1 MEYIYG
7 PGGIVLG
14 YIHKSGSAI
23 RGERVDV
30 YDSTGMYRGWTDDT
44 GTYDD
49 TGYQI
54 STSKMP
60 GLLLSNQDGTRCYT
74 LFEYI

>member
-7 PGGIVLG
+7 PGGVVLG
-14 YIHKSGSAI
+14 YTHKGGSVI

-30 YDSTGMYRGWTDDT
+30 YDSNNRYMGWVDDE
-44 GTYDD
+44 GTFDE

-60 GLLLSNQDGTRCYT
+60 GLLLKGSR
-74 LFEYI
+74 

>member
-1 MEYIYG
+1 MDYIYG

-14 YIHKSGSAI
+14 YTHKSGSVT
-23 RGERVDV
+23 RGERLDV
-30 YDSTGMYRGWTDDT
+30 YDFNGQYVGFVDDT

-54 STSKMP
+54 NTSKMP
-60 GLLLSNQDGTRCYT
+60 GLLLKRNQ
-74 LFEYI
+74 